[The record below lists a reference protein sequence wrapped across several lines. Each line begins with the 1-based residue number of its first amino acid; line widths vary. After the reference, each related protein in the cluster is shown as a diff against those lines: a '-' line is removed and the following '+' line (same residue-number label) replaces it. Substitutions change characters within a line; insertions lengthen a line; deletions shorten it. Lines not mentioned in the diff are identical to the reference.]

1 MIKQK
6 AKDVRVKL
14 AQNKKLHRRFLTWLR
29 MARYGAN
36 NFTRNAWLSTAATA
50 VMTITLLIIFTT
62 VAATS
67 ILNSTVND
75 IKGKVDV
82 SIYLKNTVSQA
93 QVDELTSKI
102 KADPNVKSVAYKD
115 IEAAKQDFINEN
127 HPSPEYLKLISQYPP
142 EKSPFP
148 PSLSV
153 GMKDPDSIDSLQNL
167 VKNDQ
172 QFQQLINPEYPPS
185 YTGKNRQI
193 IDTIGGWVNNAQKGG
208 LALSIVF
215 IAISMLIIFN
225 TIRMA
230 IFNRKDEIQMMKLI
244 GADRKFIRGP
254 FVVEA
259 VMYGFVAALAATILG
274 FLGLVQL
281 QPVLADKGVAIDDTK
296 DLFTTWWPLIL
307 LAMIIIGAIIGVISS
322 RLAVRRYLRV

>member
-50 VMTITLLIIFTT
+50 VMTITLIIIFTT

-67 ILNSTVND
+67 ILSSTVND
-75 IKGKVDV
+75 IKQKVDI
-82 SIYLKNTVSQA
+82 SIYMKNSVSQA
-93 QVDELTSKI
+93 QVDQMSDKLRQDENVRSVDYIDLSEARDI
-102 KADPNVKSVAYKD
+102 YIRENDPS
-115 IEAAKQDFINEN
+115 EAQ
-127 HPSPEYLKLISQYPP
+127 LKLISQYSP

-153 GMKDPDSIDSLQNL
+153 GLKDPTDFSSIQHL
-167 VKNDQ
+167 VETDEDFKSAV
-172 QFQQLINPEYPPS
+172 NPDRPPS
-185 YTGKNRQI
+185 YTGKNRKI

-215 IAISMLIIFN
+215 VAISMLIIFN

-259 VMYGFVAALAATILG
+259 VMYGFVAALAATVLG

-281 QPVLADKGVAIDDTK
+281 QPVLAERGVAIDDTK
-296 DLFTTWWPLIL
+296 NLFTTWWPLIL
-307 LAMIIIGAIIGVISS
+307 LAMIIIGAIIGMISS

>member
-6 AKDVRVKL
+6 AKDVGVKL

-36 NFTRNAWLSTAATA
+36 NFSRNAWLSTAATA

-67 ILNSTVND
+67 ILNSTIGD
-75 IKGKVDV
+75 IKGKVDI
-82 SIYLKNTVSQA
+82 SIYLNNDVTSQ
-93 QVDELTSKI
+93 QVQQMTSKLQ
-102 KADPNVKSVAYKD
+102 ADDNVRSVNYVDLA
-115 IEAAKQDFINEN
+115 EAKQIYIQEN
-127 HPSPEYLKLISQYPP
+127 NPSPAQLQLIGGLKN
-142 EKSPFP
+142 SPFP

-153 GMKDPDSIDSLQNL
+153 GLKDPSNFGSIQHL
-167 VKNDQ
+167 VETDPLFKQ
-172 QFQQLINPEYPPS
+172 SVNPDRKPS

-193 IDTIGGWVNNAQKGG
+193 IDTIGSWVTNAQKGG
-208 LALSIVF
+208 LILSIVF
-215 IAISMLIIFN
+215 VAISMLIIFN

-259 VMYGFVAALAATILG
+259 VMYGFFAAIIATILG

-281 QPVLADKGVAIDDTK
+281 QPVLADKGVAIDHTK

-307 LAMIIIGAIIGVISS
+307 IAMIIIGAAIGMISS

>member
-6 AKDVRVKL
+6 AKQVSVKL

-50 VMTITLLIIFTT
+50 VMAITLLIIFTT

-75 IKGKVDV
+75 IKGKVDI
-82 SIYLKNTVSQA
+82 SIYLNNSVSGSQVK
-93 QVDELTSKI
+93 QLTDKLYQQENVRSVNYIDVDEA
-102 KADPNVKSVAYKD
+102 KAIY
-115 IEAAKQDFINEN
+115 IEEN
-127 HPSPEYLKLISQYPP
+127 SPSPAQLKLIS
-142 EKSPFP
+142 ELKTSPFP

-153 GMKDPDSIDSLQNL
+153 GLKDPSDFGSIQNL
-167 VKNDQ
+167 VEHDPTFKDTV
-172 QFQQLINPEYPPS
+172 NPDRAPS

-193 IDTIGGWVNNAQKGG
+193 IDTIGGWVTNAQRGG
-208 LALSIVF
+208 LILSILF

-259 VMYGFVAALAATILG
+259 VMYGFIAALVATTLG
-274 FLGLVQL
+274 FLGLTQL
-281 QPVLADKGVAIDDTK
+281 QPVLADKGVAIDHTK

-307 LAMIIIGAIIGVISS
+307 LAMIIIGAIIGMISS
-322 RLAVRRYLRV
+322 RLAVRRYLKV

>member
-6 AKDVRVKL
+6 AKDVGVKL

-36 NFTRNAWLSTAATA
+36 NFSRNAWLSTAATA

-67 ILNSTVND
+67 ILNSTIGD
-75 IKGKVDV
+75 IKGKVDI
-82 SIYLKNTVSQA
+82 SIYLNNDVTSQ
-93 QVDELTSKI
+93 QVQQMTSKLQ
-102 KADPNVKSVAYKD
+102 ADDNVRSVNYVDLA
-115 IEAAKQDFINEN
+115 EAKQIYIQEN
-127 HPSPEYLKLISQYPP
+127 NPSPAQLQLIGGLKN
-142 EKSPFP
+142 SPFP

-153 GMKDPDSIDSLQNL
+153 GLKDPSNFGSIQHLVETDPLFKQN
-167 VKNDQ
+167 V
-172 QFQQLINPEYPPS
+172 NPDRKPS

-193 IDTIGGWVNNAQKGG
+193 IDTIGSWVTNAQKGG
-208 LALSIVF
+208 LILSIVF
-215 IAISMLIIFN
+215 VAISMLIIFN

-259 VMYGFVAALAATILG
+259 VMYGFFAAIIATILG

-281 QPVLADKGVAIDDTK
+281 QPVLADKGVAIDHTK

-307 LAMIIIGAIIGVISS
+307 IAMIIIGAAIGMISS

>member
-1 MIKQK
+1 MIKQR
-6 AKDVRVKL
+6 AKDVSVKL
-14 AQNKKLHRRFLTWLR
+14 AQNKKLHRRLLTWLR

-67 ILNSTVND
+67 ILSSTIGD
-75 IKGKVDV
+75 IKGKVDISV
-82 SIYLKNTVSQA
+82 YLKNNVTSQQVKQMTDKLYQDDNVRSVNYINLSQA
-93 QVDELTSKI
+93 RDIYI
-102 KADPNVKSVAYKD
+102 K
-115 IEAAKQDFINEN
+115 EN
-127 HPSPEYLKLISQYPP
+127 SPSPAQLQLISQYPLD
-142 EKSPFP
+142 KSPFP

-153 GMKDPDSIDSLQNL
+153 GLKDPSNYASIQHLVESDSVFKQA
-167 VKNDQ
+167 V
-172 QFQQLINPEYPPS
+172 NPERKPS

-193 IDTIGGWVNNAQKGG
+193 IDTIGSWVTNAQRGG
-208 LALSIVF
+208 LILSVVF

-259 VMYGFVAALAATILG
+259 VMYGFFAALIATILG

-281 QPVLADKGVAIDDTK
+281 QPVLADKGVAIDHTK

-307 LAMIIIGAIIGVISS
+307 LAMIIIGAIIGMISS